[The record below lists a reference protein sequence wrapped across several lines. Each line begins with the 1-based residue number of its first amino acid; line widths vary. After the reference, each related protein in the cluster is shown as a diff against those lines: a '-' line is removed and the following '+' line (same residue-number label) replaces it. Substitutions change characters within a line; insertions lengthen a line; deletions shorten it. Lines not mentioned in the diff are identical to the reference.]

1 MLLTIYIN
9 DATLLMVL
17 VDNRFAT
24 MKVCNIKLTV
34 YFKHDL
40 FIKRNLVKK
49 KFKEGPCIK
58 LI

>member
-1 MLLTIYIN
+1 M
-9 DATLLMVL
+9 LMVL

-40 FIKRNLVKK
+40 FIKKKSSKKNLKK
-49 KFKEGPCIK
+49 DCEQ
-58 LI
+58 